1 VSNVGGVSVPYITWS
16 LPQQVIA
23 DAGCENEVEQ
33 EALSEGEGSGNL
45 EDVLG
50 DAGGG
55 QGEEEESW
63 DDLLLD
69 DD

>member
-1 VSNVGGVSVPYITWS
+1 MSEVEGLTTPYITWS

-23 DAGCENEVEQ
+23 DAGGEH
-33 EALSEGEGSGNL
+33 EAEREASSEREGSGNL
-45 EDVLG
+45 EDVAG
-50 DAGGG
+50 DAVGG

>member
-1 VSNVGGVSVPYITWS
+1 
-16 LPQQVIA
+16 VIA
-23 DAGCENEVEQ
+23 DVGCENEAEQ